1 MTDSDVDLVG
11 QDEQSVQVHQVDEDA
26 ADNNDGGI
34 IFSRKSAKMMMMMM
48 MLIILMMIIII
59 FKETG
64 DNHDVTESE
73 ATLSHGCD
81 DIMRDLTRLKPTRS

>member
-1 MTDSDVDLVG
+1 
-11 QDEQSVQVHQVDEDA
+11 
-26 ADNNDGGI
+26 
-34 IFSRKSAKMMMMMM
+34 MMMM

>member
-26 ADNNDGGI
+26 VDNNDDGI
-34 IFSRKSAKMMMMMM
+34 TF
-48 MLIILMMIIII
+48 

-64 DNHDVTESE
+64 DV
-73 ATLSHGCD
+73 D
-81 DIMRDLTRLKPTRS
+81 DDDDADNTDDEYFHFQGNW

>member
-1 MTDSDVDLVG
+1 MKMLL
-11 QDEQSVQVHQVDEDA
+11 
-26 ADNNDGGI
+26 I
-34 IFSRKSAKMMMMMM
+34 IMMMGLFFSRKPVMLMMMM
-48 MLIILMMIIII
+48 MLIILMMNIFI

-73 ATLSHGCD
+73 ATLSHGSD